1 MCSSVASHLIPLS
14 VSVCRRSK
22 SEGPEDQSPNG
33 VVIPN
38 SPSQVDAPTGD
49 PRPKVIGRST
59 QELLNEGANYYAP
72 YPPPHPLST
81 SMASLNSA
89 GGASP
94 HPHPMQ
100 LPPGVRPQV
109 MGMHVWAPHLHS
121 HHRTASGA
129 SIGVESF
136 VNPSPAHSRQPS
148 DVITDVRRHPAD
160 YSYFYSYQYP
170 YMPQPMYM
178 YGSPVGHRRVAT
190 MDAELEAFHHDRQDS
205 GNSMQGPR
213 RPNTADLLE
222 REIPRGMSPYSA
234 YYYHHY
240 PQESDVSHIT
250 SASEQP
256 FIHPF
261 PRREPLRVMRGY
273 NSAGKLPNGAV
284 GEPSEGKVSMERFLD
299 TQLEQHRKNTQQD
312 VVRAG
317 SNDVRSDASEVSST
331 LEKPDSSVELGKSV
345 NSIESEVL

>member
-1 MCSSVASHLIPLS
+1 MCSAVASRLFPLS
-14 VSVCRRSK
+14 VSVCRRGK

-33 VVIPN
+33 VIIPN
-38 SPSQVDAPTGD
+38 SPSHVDGQTGD

-59 QELLNEGANYYAP
+59 QELPIEGANYYAP
-72 YPPPHPLST
+72 YPPPPPLSN

-94 HPHPMQ
+94 YPPPMQ
-100 LPPGVRPQV
+100 FPPGIRPQV
-109 MGMHVWAPHLHS
+109 MGMHMWPPPHLHS
-121 HHRTASGA
+121 HHRTASGG

-160 YSYFYSYQYP
+160 YYYYPYQYP
-170 YMPQPMYM
+170 YMPQPMYV
-178 YGSPVGHRRVAT
+178 YGSPVAHRRVAT

-205 GNSMQGPR
+205 GNSMQAPR
-213 RPNTADLLE
+213 RPNTADFLE

-240 PQESDVSHIT
+240 PQESDVSQIT

-273 NSAGKLPNGAV
+273 NSVGKIPSGAV
-284 GEPSEGKVSMERFLD
+284 GEPSEGKVSMDRFLD
-299 TQLEQHRKNTQQD
+299 TQLEQHRKNTQH
-312 VVRAG
+312 VVKPG
-317 SNDVRSDASEVSST
+317 SNDVRSDVSEVSST

-345 NSIESEVL
+345 NSVESEVL